1 MTPAIRL
8 LKQAD
13 ISYRVHQYTHDSAKT
28 SYGLEAAQKLGIE
41 AERVLKTL
49 VVKLDSGALAVG
61 LVPVRY
67 MLGLK
72 AMAKAAGAK
81 KCVMASPS
89 EVERATG
96 YVLGGVSPLGQ
107 KLSLKTYIADSAQLH
122 STVFVSGGRRG
133 LEIEIAPMDLAK
145 LLDAQFASIIHR

>member
-1 MTPAIRL
+1 MTPAIGL
-8 LKQAD
+8 LKQAG
-13 ISYRVHQYTHDSAKT
+13 ITHRVHQYTHDST
-28 SYGLEAAQKLGIE
+28 QLSYGLEAAEKLGID

-61 LVPVRY
+61 LVPVRS

-72 AMAKAAGAK
+72 ALAKAAGAK
-81 KCVMASPS
+81 RCAMASPS
-89 EVERATG
+89 EVERVTG

-107 KLSLKTYIADSAQLH
+107 KLKLNTYIADSAQLH

-133 LEIEIAPMDLAK
+133 LEIEIVPMDLAE
-145 LLDAQFASIIHR
+145 LLEAEFASITQS